1 MSLGLTWGGGMKA
14 LPNEPLGLKVKKDRL
29 KKIWPSNADPLMI
42 NIRENQKISDP
53 KIFETQF
60 FGTTNFLGNFQDLKF
75 VFLKFQLFNVYS
87 LIYFCQL

>member
-1 MSLGLTWGGGMKA
+1 
-14 LPNEPLGLKVKKDRL
+14 
-29 KKIWPSNADPLMI
+29 MI

-75 VFLKFQLFNVYS
+75 VFLKLQLFNVYS
-87 LIYFCQL
+87 LINIFSFVNIFVNSNPTWNSI